1 MSDAPLNEK
10 ELAARWGVT
19 PRTLQLWR
27 SQNIGPQ
34 YIRVGARSILYRIQ
48 DVLAYE
54 ATNIEGNRAPPPGWD
69 ATVKRA
75 AAALNLLASKASKP
89 EVQKTLSTLRDELR
103 ALIQQ

>member
-54 ATNIEGNRAPPPGWD
+54 AAKVEGNRAPPPGSW
-69 ATVKRA
+69 RA
-75 AAALNLLASKASKP
+75 QALLLVHKVGQYP
-89 EVQKTLSTLRDELR
+89 TR
-103 ALIQQ
+103 